1 MKARA
6 LRNIWHNGAAF
17 SAGEEFELSA
27 ELAGQLRQAGLV
39 ELIEEPKPAEES
51 KPASARPKASAAK
64 KRSKK

>member
-27 ELAGQLRQAGLV
+27 ELAGQLQQAGLV
-39 ELIEEPKPAEES
+39 ELIEES
-51 KPASARPKASAAK
+51 KPVSTRPKSSVAK

>member
-17 SAGEEFELSA
+17 SAGDEFELSA
-27 ELAGQLRQAGLV
+27 ELAGQLRRAGLV
-39 ELIEEPKPAEES
+39 ELIEEPKPTEAA
-51 KPASARPKASAAK
+51 KPASARPKAGVAK